1 MRRQSGKFKA
11 VVDEAKEAFH
21 AKESESKLSK
31 DRLFA
36 SSSDEESNSNDGG
49 LVKGGAKSVPR
60 KCEKK
65 RDGKREAAFAQL
77 REERKKRKLEHDDPT
92 YVPEVPRKNN
102 RNKKSA
108 GNSGFDV
115 SFVFLLFSISSLMN
129 SSNISNRSLSY
140 LCSFIDP

>member
-1 MRRQSGKFKA
+1 M
-11 VVDEAKEAFH
+11 
-21 AKESESKLSK
+21 KLSK

-36 SSSDEESNSNDGG
+36 SSSEEESNSNDGG
-49 LVKGGAKSVPR
+49 LVKGGAKLVHRP
-60 KCEKK
+60 CGKK
-65 RDGKREAAFAQL
+65 RDGKREAALAQL
-77 REERKKRKLEHDDPT
+77 REEQKRRKLEQDDPT
-92 YVPEVPRKNN
+92 YVPEVPRKKN